1 MKPKQDLKQ
10 RTKLFSLRIIKL
22 TESLPNTQVGQ
33 VIGKQLLRSGS
44 SVAANYRSA
53 CRAKSKADF
62 VSKIGTAIEEADETI
77 YWLEMIAAVGLVSDK
92 KLAKLTQEG
101 NELVAILTAS
111 SKTVQRAIR
120 AAKNG

>member
-1 MKPKQDLKQ
+1 M
-10 RTKLFSLRIIKL
+10 F
-22 TESLPNTQVGQ
+22 
-33 VIGKQLLRSGS
+33 GKQLLRSGT

-62 VSKIGTAIEEADETI
+62 VSKVGTAIEEADETI
-77 YWLEMIAAVGLVSDK
+77 YWLEMISAVGLVPQK
-92 KLAKLTQEG
+92 KLAKLTQEA

>member
-1 MKPKQDLKQ
+1 MTPQELKD
-10 RTKLFSLRIIKL
+10 RTKAFAVRCVAVA
-22 TESLPNTQVGQ
+22 EALPKSRAGDVF
-33 VIGKQLLRSGS
+33 GKQLLRSGS

>member
-1 MKPKQDLKQ
+1 MTPQELKD
-10 RTKLFSLRIIKL
+10 RTKAFAVRCVAVA
-22 TESLPNTQVGQ
+22 EALPKSRAGDVF
-33 VIGKQLLRSGS
+33 GKQLLRSS
-44 SVAANYRSA
+44 TSVGAYYRSA

-77 YWLEMIAAVGLVSDK
+77 YWLEMVSAVGLMPER
-92 KLAKLTQEG
+92 KLTKLHQEA